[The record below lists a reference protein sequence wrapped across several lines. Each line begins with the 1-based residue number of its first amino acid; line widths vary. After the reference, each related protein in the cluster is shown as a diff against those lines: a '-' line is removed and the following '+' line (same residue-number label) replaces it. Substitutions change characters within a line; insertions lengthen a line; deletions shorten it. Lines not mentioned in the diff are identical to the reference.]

1 MEKLHNE
8 KLHIS
13 YSFPDIIM
21 HIKSR
26 RMRWVGHVARMAE
39 GMKVYRVLVVKSQ
52 KKNLLENQEV
62 DGIRLD
68 LREIGWGGGGCAV
81 NPVDSG

>member
-13 YSFPDIIM
+13 YSFPDIIRQ
-21 HIKSR
+21 IKSR
-26 RMRWVGHVARMAE
+26 RMRWVGHVTRME
-39 GMKVYRVLVVKSQ
+39 DGMKVYRVLVVKSQ
-52 KKNLLENQEV
+52 EKNHLENQEV

-68 LREIGWGGGGCAV
+68 LREIGWGVC
-81 NPVDSG
+81 SESS